1 MAERQSWFRCSPTH
15 LVRCARLI
23 ESAPYLRVV
32 VVWCRDALESTRSE
46 AGKVVALE
54 RDGLCFYMTS
64 MKFDRGAS
72 MCTMALKAS
81 ASNTLRRR
89 GP

>member
-1 MAERQSWFRCSPTH
+1 
-15 LVRCARLI
+15 
-23 ESAPYLRVV
+23 
-32 VVWCRDALESTRSE
+32 
-46 AGKVVALE
+46 LE

-81 ASNTLRRR
+81 ASNTLRRIVL
-89 GP
+89 